1 MNKYSRREFVVRSA
15 TATGVLAL
23 GTNPLLAQA
32 AGAAK
37 PVDMTIARMD
47 GAKALDA
54 KQIEAA
60 AVRLTEKAIEALGG
74 MKRFVSNGSVVWIKP
89 NIAWDGKP
97 ELAANTNPEVVAT
110 LIRRCLN
117 AGAKKVKV
125 GDNPC
130 QVAAK
135 TYESS
140 GIAAAAKAAGAEV
153 LFLDTTRFREMEVKG
168 ERLKTVPVCPEV
180 VECDLVI
187 NVPVAKHHGMSKM
200 TACMKNY
207 MGVVDNKRKTFHQDF
222 TNCLTDITRFMK
234 PQLCV
239 LDAVRILTAHGPRG
253 GKLEDVKT
261 PLTVAAGIDIVALD
275 ALAAE
280 LLGNK
285 PADIGFIAKGQ
296 EVGLG
301 KIDYRSLALRELAVA

>member
-1 MNKYSRREFVVRSA
+1 MNKHSRREFVVRSA
-15 TATGVLAL
+15 AAAGMLTFGADRLF
-23 GTNPLLAQA
+23 AQA
-32 AGAAK
+32 AGAEKA
-37 PVDMTIARMD
+37 DMTIARWT
-47 GAKALDA
+47 GAKELDS
-54 KQIEAA
+54 KQFQEAA
-60 AVRLTEKAIEALGG
+60 VKLTEKAIEALGG
-74 MKRFVSNGSVVWIKP
+74 MKRFVSNGSTIWIKP

-97 ELAANTNPEVVAT
+97 ESAANTNPDVVAT
-110 LIRRCLN
+110 LIRLCLE

-153 LFLDTTRFREMEVKG
+153 LFLDTTRFREMELKG
-168 ERLKTVPVCPEV
+168 ERLKAIPVCPEV

-187 NVPVAKHHGMSKM
+187 NVPVAKHHQLCKM

-207 MGVVDNKRKTFHQDF
+207 MGVVDKRQTFHQDIP
-222 TNCLTDITRFMK
+222 TCLADITRFMK

-239 LDAVRILTAHGPRG
+239 LDAMRILTAHGPRG
-253 GKLEDVKT
+253 GKLEDVQVKT
-261 PLTVAAGIDIVALD
+261 TIAAGVDIVALD
-275 ALAAE
+275 ALGAE
-280 LLGNK
+280 LLGHK
-285 PADIGFIAKGQ
+285 PTDIGFIVKGA